1 MSNVITG
8 NLKKGPSNQQ
18 ANVNVRQ
25 CLTICSLPSIY
36 MYIVSYMKK
45 CFQSERPLRPIGDR
59 NGGQKVNVL

>member
-36 MYIVSYMKK
+36 IVSYMKK
-45 CFQSERPLRPIGDR
+45 SFQSERPLRGQLAIETVDR
-59 NGGQKVNVL
+59 K